1 MGGYGAM
8 GVRAG
13 EGEMERG
20 VEARARR
27 RALSFQAGLE
37 GSSREGAGGRG
48 GEGKEARRVERVLG
62 DGEGE
67 GKVMARRGR
76 GWGVGGRSKPSIWMG
91 WGGLLDVEA
100 GAAGDDGEGESTTT
114 TFLPPSP
121 APPSASPP
129 SSPSTP
135 KSVAQ
140 LPTSLAPS
148 IFSNSAGLSS
158 LGSIPSLNSTNLLPA
173 LSN

>member
-27 RALSFQAGLE
+27 RASSFQAGLE

-76 GWGVGGRSKPSIWMG
+76 G
-91 WGGLLDVEA
+91 
-100 GAAGDDGEGESTTT
+100 
-114 TFLPPSP
+114 
-121 APPSASPP
+121 
-129 SSPSTP
+129 
-135 KSVAQ
+135 
-140 LPTSLAPS
+140 
-148 IFSNSAGLSS
+148 
-158 LGSIPSLNSTNLLPA
+158 
-173 LSN
+173 